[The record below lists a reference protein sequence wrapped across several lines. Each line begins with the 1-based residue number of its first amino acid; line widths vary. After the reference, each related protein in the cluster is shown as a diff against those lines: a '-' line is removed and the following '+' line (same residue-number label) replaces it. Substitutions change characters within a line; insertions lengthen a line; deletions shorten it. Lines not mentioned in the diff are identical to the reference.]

1 MKYLLGILTKGQKS
15 KFFTLTILMIFTAG
29 MEILTLS
36 LIFNLINVFSNNEI
50 ISNKFL
56 EYLTLNSISKSEYF
70 TLWLL
75 IIIFFLK
82 IDFVYLFF
90 LKQGVFKFT

>member
-1 MKYLLGILTKGQKS
+1 
-15 KFFTLTILMIFTAG
+15 MIFTAG

-56 EYLTLNSISKSEYF
+56 EYLNNLIPSANQYF
-70 TLWLL
+70 TFMV
-75 IIIFFLK
+75 IINYFFFK
-82 IDFVYLFF
+82 IDFVYLFS
-90 LKQGVFKFT
+90 